1 MNDEQIV
8 KYVKDMIINNLAQ
21 KDYWEE
27 IFIIKDDKSNKI
39 LISHIDGLIELF
51 TKAEEILEKGGKN
64 EKSKN

>member
-21 KDYWEE
+21 RDYWEE

-51 TKAEEILEKGGKN
+51 TKANEILESKGGKD
-64 EKSKN
+64 E